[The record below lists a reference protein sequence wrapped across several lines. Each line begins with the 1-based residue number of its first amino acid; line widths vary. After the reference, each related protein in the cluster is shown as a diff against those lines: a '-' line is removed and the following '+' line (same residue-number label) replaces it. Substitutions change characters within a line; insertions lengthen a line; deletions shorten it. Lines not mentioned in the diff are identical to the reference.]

1 MQKKRWFGTLWSDPW
16 LMLVSIVLTMVGV
29 SMIYST
35 THVGAMEKF
44 NSPYLY
50 LRQHLVSL
58 ALGLVGLMFFS
69 QLPMKTLRRFAPWM
83 LLAVFGLL
91 VLVLVPGFGA
101 RVGGAIRWLKIAGIR
116 VGQPA
121 ELAKLALVIFV
132 AYSLERKHDRV
143 DQLFVG
149 FLPNVVVAG
158 LMVGLLMVQPDFGT
172 SMLLLTV
179 LMIMMFV
186 GGVPK
191 RILVGSALMALP
203 MIYLMLTR
211 KAYRW
216 KRITSFLD
224 PFAPENIQ
232 DGAYQ
237 LVQSLKTIAMGG
249 LWGMGIGQSRQKLG
263 HLPEAHTDFI
273 FAIVGEELGLIGVFL
288 VMLAFLFFVY
298 RGFRIAMRARDLFS
312 QYVALGLACTVG
324 LQCLLNVG
332 VVMGSL
338 PTKGMPLPFLSFARS
353 SLIVVLCCVGIL
365 QRIEADTLASEYRAK
380 RKREENTADR
390 ESAARQSTGEH
401 RNISAGARPVQ
412 SAS

>member
-1 MQKKRWFGTLWSDPW
+1 L
-16 LMLVSIVLTMVGV
+16 IVG
-29 SMIYST
+29 Y
-35 THVGAMEKF
+35 
-44 NSPYLY
+44 
-50 LRQHLVSL
+50 
-58 ALGLVGLMFFS
+58 
-69 QLPMKTLRRFAPWM
+69 
-83 LLAVFGLL
+83 
-91 VLVLVPGFGA
+91 
-101 RVGGAIRWLKIAGIR
+101 
-116 VGQPA
+116 
-121 ELAKLALVIFV
+121 
-132 AYSLERKHDRV
+132 
-143 DQLFVG
+143 
-149 FLPNVVVAG
+149 LPNVMVTGVMVV
-158 LMVGLLMVQPDFGT
+158 LLMAQPDFGT
-172 SMLLLTV
+172 SMLLFTV

-191 RILVGSALMALP
+191 HYLVGSALIALP
-203 MIYLMLTR
+203 GIYLMLTR

-249 LWGMGIGQSRQKLG
+249 LWGMGLGQSRQKLG

-273 FAIVGEELGLIGVFL
+273 FAIVGEELGLIGVLL
-288 VMLAFLFFVY
+288 VMAGFLFFVY
-298 RGFRIAMRARDLFS
+298 RGFRIALRARDLFS

-365 QRIEADTLASEYRAK
+365 QRIEADTLASAYRAK
-380 RKREENTADR
+380 RKQQEATA
-390 ESAARQSTGEH
+390 EKEAAAHASTGEH
-401 RNISAGARPVQ
+401 SRPSGAPRPAPSAG
-412 SAS
+412 